1 MRGRKI
7 WGQTP
12 FKIARGDAVERGEV
26 WQSEWE
32 PSKARQGGGNGAARN
47 VGLGN
52 EGSDPFCRRGFMM
65 VMDFDGSYLPYAG
78 ARYPIYA
85 QHGMVAASSPQASAA
100 GLEMLRRGGNAVDA
114 AVAAATTLTVVEPTA
129 NGIGSDA
136 FALVWIEKERR
147 LYGLNASGWAP
158 RDISIEKV
166 IAALGKAIGESKR
179 TGGARGVEDEKG
191 AEAVGTAGASA
202 TARAGGVLKMPT
214 YGWVPTMVPGAPK
227 AWASLMARFGRLGLS
242 TAMAPA
248 IDYAENGYPA
258 SPNLARMWQRAFEK
272 YKATLSGPEF
282 AEWFHTFAP
291 EGHAPAAGDIIRLP
305 DHARTLKAIAESDSD
320 DFYHGELAERI
331 VADSREFGG
340 FFCKDDFAEYAVQW
354 VEPISVNY
362 RGYDICEIPPNG
374 QGIVAL
380 MALNILKEFEFTT
393 RESPETFH
401 LQWEAMKIAF
411 ADGLAHITDPAAM
424 RVAAADLIQPEY
436 GALRAHEIEPGGPA
450 RLYTAKTPPKS
461 GTVYLCTAD
470 SEGNMVSYIQS
481 NYMGFGSGIVVRGTG
496 ISLQNRGADFS
507 LDARHPNCLAPRKK
521 TYHTIIPGFILKDGR
536 AIGPFGVMGG
546 YMQPQGHVQTVTNLV
561 DFHLN
566 PQQALDAPRW
576 QWILGRKFMV
586 ERAFSAEIIEA
597 LARRGHEIEV
607 SADSTPF
614 GRGQII
620 VRLPNGTLVG
630 GTEGRTDSNIAC
642 W

>member
-1 MRGRKI
+1 
-7 WGQTP
+7 
-12 FKIARGDAVERGEV
+12 
-26 WQSEWE
+26 
-32 PSKARQGGGNGAARN
+32 
-47 VGLGN
+47 
-52 EGSDPFCRRGFMM
+52 
-65 VMDFDGSYLPYAG
+65 MDFDPTYLPYSST
-78 ARYPIYA
+78 RYPIYA
-85 QHGMVAASSPQASAA
+85 QHGMVAASSPQAAAA

-136 FALVWIEKERR
+136 FALVWVEKERK

-166 IAALGKAIGESKR
+166 LATESAAAGSKM
-179 TGGARGVEDEKG
+179 TGGARSAHPRG
-191 AEAVGTAGASA
+191 ADPRGTEASGTTQSS
-202 TARAGGVLKMPT
+202 KMPT
-214 YGWVPTMVPGAPK
+214 YGWTPTMVPGAPK
-227 AWASLMARFGRLGLS
+227 AWAALVARFGRLELPEV
-242 TAMAPA
+242 MAPA

-258 SPNLARMWQRAFEK
+258 SPNLARMWQRALEK
-272 YKATLSGPEF
+272 YRSSCTGPAFE
-282 AEWFHTFAP
+282 EWYRTFAP
-291 EGHAPAAGDIIRLP
+291 EGRAPAAGETVRLP
-305 DHARTLKAIAESDSD
+305 NHARTLKAIAESGADA
-320 DFYHGELAERI
+320 FYKGELADRI

-340 FFCKDDFAEYAVQW
+340 FFCKEDFAEYEAAW
-354 VEPISVNY
+354 VDPISVNY

-380 MALNILKEFEFTT
+380 MALNILKEFEFSE

-401 LQWEAMKIAF
+401 IQWEAMKIAF
-411 ADGLAHITDPAAM
+411 ADGLSHITDPAAM
-424 RVAAADLIQPEY
+424 RVSAADLVAAAY
-436 GALRAHEIEPGGPA
+436 GALRAREIEPAGAA
-450 RLYTAKTPPKS
+450 RLYTAQTPPKS

-507 LDARHPNCLAPRKK
+507 LDPTHPNCLAPRKK
-521 TYHTIIPGFILKDGR
+521 TYHTIIPGFILKGGR
-536 AIGPFGVMGG
+536 ALGPFGVMGG
-546 YMQPQGHVQTVTNLV
+546 YMQPQGHVQVVTNLI

-576 QWILGRKFMV
+576 QWMQGKKFMV
-586 ERAFSAEIIEA
+586 ERSFSAEIAQA
-597 LARRGHEIEV
+597 LARRGHDIEV
-607 SADSTPF
+607 SQDSTPF

-620 VRLPNGTLVG
+620 LRLPNGALIG

>member
-1 MRGRKI
+1 
-7 WGQTP
+7 
-12 FKIARGDAVERGEV
+12 
-26 WQSEWE
+26 
-32 PSKARQGGGNGAARN
+32 
-47 VGLGN
+47 
-52 EGSDPFCRRGFMM
+52 
-65 VMDFDGSYLPYAG
+65 
-78 ARYPIYA
+78 
-85 QHGMVAASSPQASAA
+85 
-100 GLEMLRRGGNAVDA
+100 
-114 AVAAATTLTVVEPTA
+114 
-129 NGIGSDA
+129 
-136 FALVWIEKERR
+136 
-147 LYGLNASGWAP
+147 
-158 RDISIEKV
+158 
-166 IAALGKAIGESKR
+166 
-179 TGGARGVEDEKG
+179 
-191 AEAVGTAGASA
+191 
-202 TARAGGVLKMPT
+202 
-214 YGWVPTMVPGAPK
+214 
-227 AWASLMARFGRLGLS
+227 
-242 TAMAPA
+242 MAPA

-272 YKATLSGPEF
+272 YKATLAGPEF

-291 EGHAPAAGDIIRLP
+291 EGRTPAAGETVRLP
-305 DHARTLKAIAESDSD
+305 NHARTLRAIAESSADA
-320 DFYHGELAERI
+320 FYRGELADRI

-340 FFCKDDFAEYAVQW
+340 FFCKEDFAEYEAGW

-380 MALNILKEFEFTT
+380 MALNILKEFKFTT

-411 ADGLAHITDPAAM
+411 ADGLAHVTDPAAM
-424 RVAAADLIQPEY
+424 RVAAADLIQPGY
-436 GALRAHEIEPGGPA
+436 GSLRAWEIEPGGPA

-481 NYMGFGSGIVVRGTG
+481 NYMGFGSGVVVRGTG

-507 LDARHPNCLAPRKK
+507 LDPAHPNCLAPRKK

-536 AIGPFGVMGG
+536 ALGPFGVMGG

-576 QWILGRKFMV
+576 QWILGKKFMV
-586 ERAFSAEIIEA
+586 ERAFPTEIVEA

-607 SADSTPF
+607 SPDSTPF

-620 VRLPNGTLVG
+620 LRLPNGTLVG

-642 W
+642 Y